1 MSVSQL
7 SPPQMAG
14 AERSDLIDA
23 LRAIALFGVIMVNM
37 AGITMIV
44 LAPKVMA
51 SLGSADV
58 GALIFQVIFIF
69 GKARTAFAFLFGVG
83 FGILLERA
91 EARGGGFGQMF
102 VRRML
107 ALFAF
112 GVVNQIFFFFGDI
125 LTNYALLGLALML
138 FRRAS
143 DRMLLRGGFA
153 LIFLPPL
160 LAGIA
165 EIIVNGTLTNLTG
178 QSVAAASAM
187 ASARGLEAYSSGHYF
202 DAISFNASW
211 PYYAITG
218 NPVHRIVYNLSVF
231 GMFLLGYLVARHRVL
246 TQVEQYRPL
255 LKKAVWWLLPIGLV
269 LNAVFA
275 LGLFGFKLDGVL
287 RGLVT
292 ASFSGPPMLS
302 LGFIAA
308 LALLFSRRAKG
319 IQALLAPA
327 GQMALTNYLASGAI
341 GSYCFYSYGLGL
353 LGKVNLAGIALFALV
368 LYTGLLVFSHAW
380 LSVFRLGPVE
390 WIWRSIT
397 YGGIQPISRGHP
409 TDKPAPQV

>member
-1 MSVSQL
+1 MSVSNM
-7 SPPQMAG
+7 PQAP
-14 AERSDLIDA
+14 AEPSARSDLIDA

-44 LAPKVMA
+44 MAEKMMA
-51 SLGSADV
+51 SLGPADIGV
-58 GALIFQVIFIF
+58 MVLEILFIF
-69 GKARTAFAFLFGVG
+69 GKARAAFAFLFGIG

-91 EARGGGFGQMF
+91 EARGGGFSQMF

-112 GVVNQIFFFFGDI
+112 GVINQIFFFFGDI
-125 LTNYALLGLALML
+125 LTNYALLGLMLML

-143 DRMLLRGGFA
+143 DRMLLQCGFA

-165 EIIVNGTLTNLTG
+165 EIVVGGTLPNLTG

-187 ASARGLEAYSSGHYF
+187 TSARGLEAYSSGHYL

-211 PYYAITG
+211 PFYAVTG
-218 NPVHRIVYNLSVF
+218 NPVHRVVYNLSVF

-246 TQVEQYRPL
+246 MQVEHCRPM
-255 LKKAVWWLLPIGLV
+255 LKKVVRWLLPIGFI

-292 ASFSGPPMLS
+292 ASFSGPPILS

-308 LALLFSRRAKG
+308 LALLFSRRAKAM
-319 IQALLAPA
+319 QALLAPA
-327 GQMALTNYLASGAI
+327 GRMALTNYLASGAV
-341 GSYCFYSYGLGL
+341 GTFCFYGYGLGWM
-353 LGKVNLAGIALFALV
+353 GTVNLAGIALFAVV

-380 LSVFRLGPVE
+380 LSIFRTGPIE
-390 WIWRSIT
+390 WIWRSLT
-397 YGGIQPISRGHP
+397 NGSVQPIFHGHR
-409 TDKPAPQV
+409 TDKPAPQL

>member
-1 MSVSQL
+1 MSVSHVT
-7 SPPQMAG
+7 PPPIAG
-14 AERSDLIDA
+14 TERCDLIDA

-44 LAPKVMA
+44 LAPKMMA

-69 GKARTAFAFLFGVG
+69 GKARAAFAFLFGLG

-91 EARGGGFGQMF
+91 EARGGGFSRMF

-112 GVVNQIFFFFGDI
+112 GVINQIFFFFGDI

-143 DRMLLRGGFA
+143 DRMLLRCGFA

-165 EIIVNGTLTNLTG
+165 EIVVNGTLPNLTG

-187 ASARGLEAYSSGHYF
+187 TSARGLEAYSSGHYL

-231 GMFLLGYLVARHRVL
+231 GMFLLGYLVARHRML
-246 TQVEQYRPL
+246 MQVEQYRPM
-255 LKKAVWWLLPIGLV
+255 LKKVVRWLLPIGFI

-275 LGLFGFKLDGVL
+275 LGLFGIKLDGVL

-341 GSYCFYSYGLGL
+341 GSFCFYSYGLGL
-353 LGKVNLAGIALFALV
+353 LGKVNLAGIALFAV
-368 LYTGLLVFSHAW
+368 ALYTGLLAFSHAW
-380 LSVFRLGPVE
+380 LSAFRLGPVE

-397 YGGIQPISRGHP
+397 YGIQPISRGHP
-409 TDKPAPQV
+409 TEKPAPQV